1 MPSALHQVEVVSR
14 GVGSAAED
22 GDHDAQPHHNFSG
35 GHHQHKEHQH
45 LPSDVVEHVG
55 KGHKRQVG
63 GGQHQLHTH
72 EHHQHIAT
80 DEEPEGADGEK
91 DRSQRQIPLTA
102 YVPIERVVR
111 SDHGVT
117 SWWASSVAG
126 AESSTNPS
134 SGSGSGSG
142 SRSRSGA
149 GAVTTAGGL
158 RASATAPTTAIT
170 SSAEVTSNGKR

>member
-22 GDHDAQPHHNFSG
+22 GDHDAQPHHDFGG
-35 GHHQHKEHQH
+35 GHYQHEEHQH

-63 GGQHQLHTH
+63 GVQHQLHTH
-72 EHHQHIAT
+72 EHHQDIAT

-91 DRSQRQIPLTA
+91 DRSKRQIPLTA
-102 YVPIERVVR
+102 YVPIERRGR

-134 SGSGSGSG
+134 SGSRSGS
-142 SRSRSGA
+142 